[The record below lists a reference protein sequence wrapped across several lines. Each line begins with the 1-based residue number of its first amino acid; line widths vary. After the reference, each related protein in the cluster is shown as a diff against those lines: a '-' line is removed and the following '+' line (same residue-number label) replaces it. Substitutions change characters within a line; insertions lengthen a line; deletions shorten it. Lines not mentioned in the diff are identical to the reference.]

1 MSSVASVT
9 DSTFTQEVLQNSR
22 PVLVDF
28 WAPWCGPCRVL
39 TPIVD
44 EISQQYNDQLRV
56 VKINTDDNPAIASQY
71 GIRSIPTLVLF
82 KAGQPIDRVTGV
94 VPKTTLATTL
104 DKHL

>member
-82 KAGQPIDRVTGV
+82 KAGQPIDRVIGV